1 MPLKQVAFSFTFKK
15 INMQLQTASR
25 KKVKLRLNL
34 ASPSG
39 FGKTY
44 GALLIAFGIT
54 NSWEKI
60 AVIDTEHDSASL
72 YSHLGNFKTLSL
84 QAPYTPDR
92 YIEAIKVCEQANM
105 DVIIIDSI
113 THVWKG
119 EGGLLEY
126 QSALGGRYQ
135 DWAKATPLYQ
145 RWLNAILE
153 SKCHI
158 ITTNRK
164 KQGYNMIT
172 EGNKTKVQK
181 AGLDDEIRD
190 GYDYE
195 VTVALEITNDMHMV
209 RASKDRT
216 NLFSG
221 KPEFVITPE
230 IGKKLLEW
238 CNSGISLKDEVTQA
252 ISSSKSINE
261 LIEVYNKYPT
271 MQEELKK
278 EFSAKKL
285 SLELNNKIIPNNQ
298 NFSTNGQHNGS
309 STIQQ

>member
-1 MPLKQVAFSFTFKK
+1 
-15 INMQLQTASR
+15 MQLQTASR

-54 NSWEKI
+54 QNWDKI

-84 QAPYTPDR
+84 TAPYTPER
-92 YIEAIKVCEQANM
+92 YIEAIKVCEEANV

-119 EGGLLEY
+119 QGGLLEY

-145 RWLNAILE
+145 NWLNTILQ
-153 SKCHI
+153 SKCHV

-164 KQGYNMIT
+164 KQGYNMVT
-172 EGNKTKVQK
+172 EGNKTKVEK

-195 VTVALEITNDMHMV
+195 VTVALEITNDKHMA

-216 NLFSG
+216 GLFSG
-221 KPEFVITPE
+221 KPEFVITPDT
-230 IGKKLLEW
+230 GKMLLAW
-238 CNSGISLKDEVTQA
+238 CNSGISLKQEVITA
-252 ISSSKSINE
+252 IESCKTVND
-261 LIEVYNKYPT
+261 LMNVYNQYPS
-271 MQEELKK
+271 MQSELKN
-278 EFSAKKL
+278 EFTSKKL
-285 SLELNNKIIPNNQ
+285 ALEMNNKVIVNPQ
-298 NFSTNGQHNGS
+298 NFSQNGQHHNNGNA
-309 STIQQ
+309 TITS